1 MAGHHPFLTRV
12 RAIVR
17 ALDDDALAALA
28 NKGLLRRAQKDL
40 ETGKPE
46 IASCDDSGVRLK
58 FADAMVEVPEL
69 PSKSK
74 CNCPATGIC
83 RHILSAL
90 IYLRDDPTLAELDAP
105 VQGELFA
112 EEVAAATTAAQQPLL
127 SAADVI
133 GAVTDDEL
141 QKWAGKPTLK
151 KAQKFLAG
159 SPPFEI
165 EAENALVIRFPSR
178 NLTCRWLASGGLLG
192 MVCSCQAELVCEHV
206 VAAVLAYQASLG
218 KRTIVVEENRLEE
231 SSGAPRTRAEVLA
244 SVGAVLHETVANG
257 IARLSAATAQRLV
270 TLAVSAHGVDL
281 PRLERMLAGLA
292 QEMQLV
298 VRRDAQASTAQVL
311 LGLCRLEALCAGLEK
326 NLFPALVGQHRS
338 TYYEVGQLTLTG
350 VGAQW
355 WRSKGGY
362 HGVTVYFWDESAK
375 DWATWS
381 ESRPIGQAGFD
392 PIGRF
397 RSDGPWAGC
406 TAPSE
411 AARSVVRLT
420 NAYRNLIG
428 RLSGRPATQAILTGP
443 TPLKS
448 LAEKLP
454 VMRNWNELSPRV
466 HKIYGGGLT
475 GTIANQELVLIQPT
489 NWGPAN
495 FDSLRQELYR
505 PILDERGHPLAL
517 WLPFTPELQSA
528 VELLEK
534 FADTDGCSVFGAI
547 RMVAGRIVV
556 QPISLLTP
564 DKIIHLNLAQ
574 TNSPPAAKMKPAP
587 AAAEESVLD
596 VEDDDS
602 PSLDQQGVG
611 SPLSRLI
618 VTAQAELESLVE
630 NGLVARRGHEILER
644 IAQRFT
650 ALGLGSCAGK
660 LKKLH
665 EQLTS
670 TSRLAEPEFQHAA
683 AATLLRAYFILQL
696 AAEQESVAL
705 AAAQVA

>member
-1 MAGHHPFLTRV
+1 
-12 RAIVR
+12 
-17 ALDDDALAALA
+17 
-28 NKGLLRRAQKDL
+28 
-40 ETGKPE
+40 
-46 IASCDDSGVRLK
+46 
-58 FADAMVEVPEL
+58 
-69 PSKSK
+69 
-74 CNCPATGIC
+74 
-83 RHILSAL
+83 
-90 IYLRDDPTLAELDAP
+90 
-105 VQGELFA
+105 
-112 EEVAAATTAAQQPLL
+112 
-127 SAADVI
+127 
-133 GAVTDDEL
+133 
-141 QKWAGKPTLK
+141 
-151 KAQKFLAG
+151 
-159 SPPFEI
+159 
-165 EAENALVIRFPSR
+165 
-178 NLTCRWLASGGLLG
+178 
-192 MVCSCQAELVCEHV
+192 MVCSCQAEMVCEHV

-218 KRTIVVEENRLEE
+218 KRTIVVEQNLLEE
-231 SSGAPRTRAEVLA
+231 SPGAPRTRTEVLA

-257 IARLSAATAQRLV
+257 LARLSAATAQRLV

-281 PRLERMLAGLA
+281 PRLERMLAGLS

-298 VRRDAQASTAQVL
+298 VRRDAQASTANVL
-311 LGLCRLEALCAGLEK
+311 LGLCRLEALRAGLEK
-326 NLFPALVGQHRS
+326 NPLSALVGQHRS
-338 TYYEVGQLTLTG
+338 TYYEVGQLTLIG

-397 RSDGPWAGC
+397 RADGPWAGC

-411 AARSVVRLT
+411 AARSIVRLT

-428 RLSGRPATQAILTGP
+428 RLSGRSATQAIVTSP

-454 VMRNWNELSPRV
+454 VLKNWNELSPRV
-466 HKIYGGGLT
+466 HKLYGGGLT
-475 GTIANQELVLIQPT
+475 GAAANQEFVILQPAS
-489 NWGPAN
+489 WGPAN
-495 FDSLRQELYR
+495 FDSLRQESVR
-505 PILDERGHPLAL
+505 PVFDERGHPLAL

-528 VELLEK
+528 VELFEK
-534 FADTDGCSVFGAI
+534 FTETEGCSVFGAI

-574 TNSPPAAKMKPAP
+574 TSQAPAAKSKPDP
-587 AAAEESVLD
+587 ATADESVLEA
-596 VEDDDS
+596 EDEETVIDR
-602 PSLDQQGVG
+602 QGAG
-611 SPLSRLI
+611 SALSRLLI
-618 VTAQAELESLVE
+618 SAQAELEALVE
-630 NGLVARRGHEILER
+630 NGLVARRGHEILDR
-644 IAQRFT
+644 LAQRFT

-660 LKKLH
+660 LKLLH

-670 TSRLAEPEFQHAA
+670 SARLAEPEFQHAA
-683 AATLLRAYFILQL
+683 ASTLLQAYFILQL

>member
-17 ALDDDALAALA
+17 TLDDDALAALA

-40 ETGKPE
+40 ETSKPE
-46 IASCDDSGVRLK
+46 ISGCDDTCVRLK
-58 FADAMVEVPEL
+58 FADAAVEVPEL
-69 PSKSK
+69 PSKSR
-74 CNCPATGIC
+74 CNCPATGVC

-90 IYLRDDPTLAELDAP
+90 LYLRDDPQLAALDAP

-112 EEVAAATTAAQQPLL
+112 DDVAATATAATLL
-127 SAADVI
+127 SPAEVI
-133 GAVTDDEL
+133 GVATDEEI

-165 EAENALVIRFPSR
+165 ETEAALVIRFPTR

-192 MVCSCQAELVCEHV
+192 MVCSCQAETVCEHV
-206 VAAVLAYQASLG
+206 VAAVLVYQASLG
-218 KRTIVVEENRLEE
+218 KRTIVVEQTLLEE

-311 LGLCRLEALCAGLEK
+311 LGLCRLEALRAGLEK
-326 NLFPALVGQHRS
+326 NPLPVLVGQHRS
-338 TYYEVGQLTLTG
+338 TYYEVGQLNLTG

-375 DWATWS
+375 DWASWS
-381 ESRPIGQAGFD
+381 ESRPIGQTGFD

-397 RSDGPWAGC
+397 RADGPWAGC
-406 TAPSE
+406 GAPSE
-411 AARSVVRLT
+411 AARSTVRLT
-420 NAYRNLIG
+420 NAYRNLTG
-428 RLSGRPATQAILTGP
+428 RLSGRSATQAIVTGP
-443 TPLKS
+443 TPLKT

-454 VMRNWNELSPRV
+454 VMKNWNELSPRV

-475 GTIANQELVLIQPT
+475 GATANQELVLIQPT

-505 PILDERGHPLAL
+505 PLLDERGHPLSL
-517 WLPFTPELQSA
+517 WLPFTPELRGA

-534 FADTDGCSVFGAI
+534 FTETDGCSIFGAI
-547 RMVAGRIVV
+547 RMVAGTIVV

-574 TNSPPAAKMKPAP
+574 ANAVPAAKTKADP
-587 AAAEESVLD
+587 AAAEEGVLD
-596 VEDDDS
+596 VEEDES
-602 PSLDQQGVG
+602 PGLERQGVG
-611 SPLSRLI
+611 SALSRLI
-618 VTAQAELESLVE
+618 VTAQAELEGLVE
-630 NGLVARRGHEILER
+630 NGLVARRGHETLER

-650 ALGLGSCAGK
+650 ALGLGSCAGTLK
-660 LKKLH
+660 LLH
-665 EQLTS
+665 GQLTS

-705 AAAQVA
+705 AAGQVA